1 MVSLR
6 PPATGRFLLN
16 LDGQS
21 TLLHDVDGG
30 NVKAS
35 VVTVDMGTKQPPRKQ
50 ISTLSYE
57 PFSIAVDLAMGKP
70 LAEWVDA
77 TLELSP
83 TRKSGT
89 IVSASFDYR
98 ARSSRHFRDALI
110 EEITIPSM
118 IASSK
123 QLAFVTIK
131 FKPEEITYAK
141 GDNAIQNVVS
151 SRQKTWLSSSF
162 RLRIGDLP
170 CSRVSKI
177 DSFTIRQST
186 SAQTLDDVHD
196 GASDRTTVEFPNLK
210 VTFSAVDLDPWHDW
224 FNDFVI
230 LGNNGPGRAVQGAL
244 EFLAPDVT
252 DVLGTVGLSQVGIFA
267 LYREEST
274 AGADAVAHFAAE
286 LYVEKMT
293 IKINDV

>member
-1 MVSLR
+1 MVSLH
-6 PPATGRFLLN
+6 PPATGRFLLT
-16 LDGQS
+16 LDGLP
-21 TLLHDVDGG
+21 TLLHDVEGG

-35 VVTVDMGTKQPPRKQ
+35 VITVDMGTNEPPRKQ

-70 LAEWVDA
+70 LANWIGA
-77 TLELSP
+77 TLDLSP
-83 TRKSGT
+83 IRKSGT
-89 IVSASFDYR
+89 IVSASFDYK
-98 ARSSRHFRDALI
+98 AESLRHFRDALI

-131 FKPEEITYAK
+131 FKPEEIMYAK

-151 SRQKTWLSSSF
+151 SRQKTWLCSNF

-177 DSFTIRQST
+177 DSFTIRQS
-186 SAQTLDDVHD
+186 AQTLDDVHE

-210 VTFSAVDLDPWHDW
+210 VTFSAVDVEPWHEW

-230 LGNNGPGRAVQGAL
+230 LRNNGPDREVQGAL
-244 EFLAPDVT
+244 EFLAPNLT
-252 DVLGTVGLSQVGIFA
+252 DVLGAIELSQVGIFA
-267 LYREEST
+267 LYREKPT
-274 AGADAVAHFAAE
+274 AGADAIAHFAAE

>member
-6 PPATGRFLLN
+6 PPATSRFLLT

-21 TLLHDVDGG
+21 ALLHDVDGG

-35 VVTVDMGTKQPPRKQ
+35 VVTVDMGTQQPLRKQ
-50 ISTLSYE
+50 ISTLNYE
-57 PFSIAVDLAMGKP
+57 PFTIAVDLAMGKP
-70 LAEWVDA
+70 LAEWINA
-77 TLELSP
+77 TLDLSP

-89 IVSASFDYR
+89 VVSATVDYR
-98 ARSSRHFRDALI
+98 AKSYRHFRNALI

-118 IASSK
+118 NASSR
-123 QLAFVTIK
+123 QPAFFTIK

-141 GDNAIQNVVS
+141 GNNAIQNVVS
-151 SRQKTWLSSSF
+151 VRQKTWLCSNF

-170 CSRVSKI
+170 CSRVSKV
-177 DSFTIRQST
+177 DSFTIRQSV
-186 SAQTLDDVHD
+186 SAQALGNVHD
-196 GASDRTTVEFPNLK
+196 GGSDRTTVEFPNLK

-224 FNDFVI
+224 FTDFVI
-230 LGNNGPGRAVQGAL
+230 LGNNGPEKAVRGAL
-244 EFLAPDVT
+244 EFLAPSVT
-252 DVLGTVGLSQVGIFA
+252 DVLGAVELSQVGIFA
-267 LYREEST
+267 LYPEKST

-293 IKINDV
+293 MNINTG

>member
-6 PPATGRFLLN
+6 PPATGWFLLT
-16 LDGQS
+16 LDGRS

-35 VVTVDMGTKQPPRKQ
+35 VVTVDMGTKQSPRKQ
-50 ISTLSYE
+50 ISTLNYE

-70 LAEWVDA
+70 LAEWINA
-77 TLELSP
+77 TLDLSP

-89 IVSASFDYR
+89 IVTASFDYK
-98 ARSSRHFRDALI
+98 AKSSRHFRDALI

-118 IASSK
+118 IASSS
-123 QLAFVTIK
+123 QPAFVTIK

-141 GDNAIQNVVS
+141 GDNAIQNPVS
-151 SRQKTWLSSSF
+151 SRQKTWLCSNF

-177 DSFTIRQST
+177 DSFTIRQSA
-186 SAQTLDDVHD
+186 SAQTLGNVDD
-196 GASDRTTVEFPNLK
+196 GASDRTMVEFPNLK
-210 VTFSAVDLDPWHDW
+210 VTFSAADLEPWHEW

-230 LGNNGPGRAVQGAL
+230 LGNNGPDRAVQGAL
-244 EFLAPDVT
+244 EFLAPNAA
-252 DVLGTVGLSQVGIFA
+252 DVLGAVELSQVGIFA
-267 LYREEST
+267 LYWEKPT
-274 AGADAVAHFAAE
+274 AGADAIAHFAAE
-286 LYVEKMT
+286 LYVEKMA